1 MKALYPFLLIS
12 LVIAMSLNAPAEKQ
26 SKPGIIEKSYRFEK
40 VLEFSDV
47 QDDFYFKYPD
57 YSYQRQI
64 EVDADENIYVLDY
77 NRILKFTPQGEYV
90 KEFPR
95 QGEGPGEVGNPKT
108 FRVIG
113 NEIIIFQ
120 PTPGKII
127 HLTTNG
133 KLVNE
138 FRIQNGFD
146 NLLAVYG
153 DHFYFWSA
161 EYPEIKKSGEQVIEV
176 EQKIYRVSE
185 KGEAEPIKNCSF
197 PKKVYVIQLQ
207 GLGMIDIDN
216 SLYLQLKDRYCIVS
230 NTAEYGIKL
239 VDLDKK
245 AVTASFKRKDYKRQ
259 ELTEDVNK
267 VINAG
272 AVIIGDKVYRKPP
285 QKYLPDVQQMLA
297 YKDNLWVVTTTVDEQ
312 KGVLVDAFSQEG
324 KYIESFY
331 LKLSDRWSRIKYFT
345 FFGFIHGDYLFT
357 VERDKED
364 NPYIVKYKITPAGQ

>member
-1 MKALYPFLLIS
+1 
-12 LVIAMSLNAPAEKQ
+12 MSLNAPAEKQ